1 MLTLVLE
8 DNTEIEKKIFG
19 DIIPFGERVTLYND
33 NDPVGV
39 AVFGISDEGDASVL
53 YRIGI
58 LANERGKRFG
68 DFFIRAM
75 LYKLSLSGMDIL
87 LTEYDRHFKKYGFVK
102 CNDGGMRVKNSE
114 LVFPSKCGGGNHD

>member
-8 DNTEIEKKIFG
+8 DNTEIENNIFG
-19 DIIPFGERVTLYND
+19 EILPFGERVTLYND

-39 AVFGISDEGDASVL
+39 AVFGISSDESASVL

-58 LANERGKRFG
+58 VSNERGKRYG

-75 LYKLSLSGMDIL
+75 LYKLSLSGMDIIL
-87 LTEYDRHFKKYGFVK
+87 KDYSSHFEKYGFVK
-102 CNDGGMRVKNSE
+102 CDDGGMHAKNRE
-114 LVFPSKCGGGNHD
+114 LIFPSKCGGGNHD